1 MPKQFLTRLSF
12 LLLLPFSICI
22 LTFLGCD
29 NKDTGHPDD
38 PRTAIEINPYE
49 GEFPIPS
56 TVTVGMVADLLRVIG
71 GEHFESEQLMGP
83 GVDPHL
89 YTATRDDAAAILS
102 AKLVLYNGLMLEGK
116 MSEVLKSSPQR
127 PAIPVG
133 ELLPRSS
140 LQYDP
145 DSKNHPDPHVWMDA
159 NLWRLAALSLTEKL
173 CIFDPEH
180 STEYVNNAAQLES
193 KLTLLHEYGKVIMAG
208 VPTGQ
213 RVLVTSHDAFRYFG
227 RAYGLD
233 VQAVQGISTES
244 EAGLKRINE
253 LVKMLVEK
261 KVAAVF
267 IESSVSKESIESL
280 LEGASQ
286 QGHEVV
292 IGGQLYSDAMGEA
305 GTYEGTYIGMM
316 DHNLTTIAKA
326 LGSKTVPEGG
336 FEEYFNSQI
345 NAVSPV
351 SAEAEN
357 SQQQTAPKE

>member
-1 MPKQFLTRLSF
+1 MPRPLLTPVSF
-12 LLLLPFSICI
+12 LILLPASILM
-22 LTFLGCD
+22 LTLIGCD
-29 NKDTGHPDD
+29 NKDIGHPDE
-38 PRTAIEINPYE
+38 PRTTIEIKPYK
-49 GEFPIPS
+49 GEFPIQS
-56 TVTVGMVADLLRVIG
+56 TVTVGMVADLLRVVG
-71 GEHFESEQLMGP
+71 GEHFEIEQLMGP

-127 PAIPVG
+127 PAVPIG
-133 ELLPRSS
+133 ELLPKSS

-145 DSKNHPDPHVWMDA
+145 DSKSHPDPHVWMDA

-180 STEYVNNAAQLES
+180 STEYANNAAQLES
-193 KLTLLHEYGKVIMAG
+193 KLTLLHEYGKVVMAG
-208 VPTGQ
+208 VPNGK

-233 VQAVQGISTES
+233 VQAVQGISTDS
-244 EAGLKRINE
+244 EAGLKRIND

-261 KVAAVF
+261 KIAAVF

-280 LEGASQ
+280 LEGAAQ

-292 IGGQLYSDAMGEA
+292 IGGQLYSDAMGKA

-326 LGSKTVPEGG
+326 LGSTSVPEGG
-336 FEEYFNSQI
+336 FEDYFNSQFDAI
-345 NAVSPV
+345 SPT
-351 SAEAEN
+351 SGEAEN
-357 SQQQTAPKE
+357 PQQQSALKE

>member
-1 MPKQFLTRLSF
+1 MPTQFLTRVSF
-12 LLLLPFSICI
+12 LILLPTSVLIVT
-22 LTFLGCD
+22 LLGCD
-29 NKDTGHPDD
+29 NSDIRHPDE
-38 PRTAIEINPYE
+38 PRTSIQIKPYE
-49 GEFPIPS
+49 GELPIQS
-56 TVTVGMVADLLRVIG
+56 TVTVGMVADLLRIVG
-71 GEHFESEQLMGP
+71 GEHFEIEQLMGP

-116 MSEVLKSSPQR
+116 MSEVLKDSPQR

-145 DSKNHPDPHVWMDA
+145 DSNSHPDPHVWMDA

-180 STEYVNNAAQLES
+180 STEYVNNASHLES
-193 KLTLLHEYGKVIMAG
+193 KLTLLHEYGKVVMAG
-208 VPTGQ
+208 VPDGQ

-244 EAGLKRINE
+244 EAGLKRIND

-280 LEGASQ
+280 LEGAAQ

-292 IGGQLYSDAMGEA
+292 IGGQLYSDAMGES

-326 LGSKTVPEGG
+326 LGSNTVPQGG
-336 FEEYFNSQI
+336 FEDYFNSQI
-345 NAVSPV
+345 EAISPAA
-351 SAEAEN
+351 AEAEN
-357 SQQQTAPKE
+357 SQQQSPLKE